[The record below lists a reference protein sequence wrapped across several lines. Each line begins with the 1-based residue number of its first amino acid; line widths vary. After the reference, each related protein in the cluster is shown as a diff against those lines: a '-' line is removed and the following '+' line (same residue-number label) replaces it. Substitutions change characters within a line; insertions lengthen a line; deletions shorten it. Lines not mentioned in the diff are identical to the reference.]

1 MVAKL
6 PVWLAAL
13 PPDGVEFVSNDFTPF
28 GDGLPDAPRVPAPRE
43 LAAVVARIASTREP
57 RDPASLDAN
66 YVRRADAEMAWK
78 E

>member
-1 MVAKL
+1 
-6 PVWLAAL
+6 
-13 PPDGVEFVSNDFTPF
+13 
-28 GDGLPDAPRVPAPRE
+28 